1 MFFAKT
7 ENKQTT
13 APKNICILGTS
24 ALGFYLASELQKSGH
39 KITILCLPQE
49 ADEFGATDFIIKNE
63 QRLQS
68 HRHNFHYSF
77 ELDFAPDLLLIASN
91 ITCLRRDLL
100 FLSPRYLAE
109 TPVVSFVPTTP
120 NSLISDILGK
130 VTINAY
136 FNGWLSR
143 DKNHVTNFSRRPN
156 ITFSLEEL
164 SPQAASLQD
173 IFNSTDIE
181 TSAKETDAAN
191 FWHWFAP
198 RITTTLLDLPS
209 GKDIHALSKTKE
221 GRAIIDNCITEI
233 VDLSRIDN
241 VKMESADILSEIYAI
256 PENYTPL
263 LQRLS
268 KTSSILLL
276 ERLEALLFHGISP
289 EDTRFPLLR
298 KLIKKIRNK
307 L

>member
-1 MFFAKT
+1 MLFAKT

-13 APKNICILGTS
+13 SPKNRCILGTS

-91 ITCLRRDLL
+91 ITYLRRDLL
-100 FLSPRYLAE
+100 LLSPRYLAE

-164 SPQAASLQD
+164 SPQATSLQD

-181 TSAKETDAAN
+181 TSAKEADAAN

-198 RITTTLLDLPS
+198 RITATLLDLPS
-209 GKDIHALSKTKE
+209 GKSIYALGKAKE
-221 GRAIIDNCITEI
+221 GRAIIDKCIAEI

-268 KTSSILLL
+268 KKSSILLL